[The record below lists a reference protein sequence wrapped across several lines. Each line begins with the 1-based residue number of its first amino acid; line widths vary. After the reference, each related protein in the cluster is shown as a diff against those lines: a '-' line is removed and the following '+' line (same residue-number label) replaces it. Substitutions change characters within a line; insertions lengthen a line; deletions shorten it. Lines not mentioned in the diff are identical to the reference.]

1 MKKLFVFVCSML
13 LVFVSLFCV
22 GCGNM
27 DFWDMNFI
35 LHYAVVKEGENYY
48 IHKVESWSDSDSES
62 VTIRCSCCGN
72 YIWTSA
78 NSTVLYE
85 SEPTYLY
92 KNMDIIKCWE
102 KNKWQISR
110 KKLLKKNFID
120 TKKTKKQ
127 VDNSLMIL

>member
-1 MKKLFVFVCSML
+1 MKIKKSQLTRELIGENILKKLFLFVCSML

-22 GCGNM
+22 GCSNM
-27 DFWDMNFI
+27 DFWDMNFT

-78 NSTVLYE
+78 NSAILYE
-85 SEPTYLY
+85 SEPIYLY
-92 KNMDIIKCWE
+92 ENMNIVKCWE
-102 KNKWQISR
+102 KN
-110 KKLLKKNFID
+110 
-120 TKKTKKQ
+120 T
-127 VDNSLMIL
+127 